1 MTYVLGFLCMI
12 LGVFMT
18 LKADWFLQ
26 NFGKS
31 AWAEEH
37 LGGDGSRTLY
47 KLLGV
52 ILFFGAIMAMT
63 GTLGNIILSIFG
75 NLFGGAKQ

>member
-1 MTYVLGFLCMI
+1 MMYVLGFAVMV

-18 LKADWFLQ
+18 IKADWFLQ
-26 NFGKS
+26 NFGTS
-31 AWAEEH
+31 AWAEQN
-37 LGGDGSRTLY
+37 LGGDGTRTMY
-47 KLLGV
+47 KFLGV

-75 NLFGGAKQ
+75 GMFGGLR

>member
-1 MTYVLGFLCMI
+1 MSYLLGFLVMV
-12 LGVFMT
+12 LGVVMT
-18 LKADWFLQ
+18 IKSDWFLQ

-37 LGGDGSRTLY
+37 LGGDGSRLMY

-52 ILFFGAIMAMT
+52 ILFFGSIMTMT

-75 NLFGGAKQ
+75 GMFGGLKQ